1 MKGGQ
6 SLIFVTLNKVVMLGL
21 PSLQE
26 MGSFPTNGMVS
37 AVKTFDNV
45 PDTIFFGIQ
54 SANAQG
60 VLTWNIKVV
69 LQT

>member
-1 MKGGQ
+1 
-6 SLIFVTLNKVVMLGL
+6 MLGL